1 MVKINLIPQ
10 EYIDRLNRKVV
21 IAKAV
26 LAGALVVAVMV
37 LLSGWHFSRAK
48 RMQLRLADR
57 EAEMTVLRAD
67 VERVRAIEAE
77 IAEVQRYLD
86 AINRISRNRMIYTRF
101 MQDVTS
107 ELPASMWFN
116 DMNTTLKDTTLSM
129 TIALMSRSPYDL
141 AYWINHL
148 EKDPRYADVAL
159 GAVSISEVEGAR
171 TYSAPITLK
180 YAYK

>member
-10 EYIDRLNRKVV
+10 EYIDRLNRKVI

-26 LAGALVVAVMV
+26 LAGVAVAAV
-37 LLSGWHFSRAK
+37 LVLVSGWHFSRVK
-48 RMQLRLADR
+48 RMEGRLAER
-57 EAEMTVLRAD
+57 EAEMKVLKKD
-67 VERVRAIEAE
+67 VERVKAIEAE

-116 DMNTTLKDTTLSM
+116 NMNTTLKDTTLSM

-159 GAVSISEVEGAR
+159 GAVAISEAEGAR

-180 YAYK
+180 YVYK

>member
-10 EYIDRLNRKVV
+10 EYIDRLNRKAV

-26 LAGALVVAVMV
+26 AAGVVVAAV
-37 LLSGWHFSRAK
+37 LVLFSGWHFSRAK
-48 RMQLRLADR
+48 RMQMRLADR
-57 EAEMTVLRAD
+57 EAEMQVLKQD

-101 MQDVTS
+101 MQDLTS
-107 ELPASMWFN
+107 ELPASMWFAN
-116 DMNTTLKDTTLSM
+116 MSTTLKDTTLSM
-129 TIALMSRSPYDL
+129 TISLMSRSPYDL

-148 EKDPRYADVAL
+148 EMDPRYADVVL
-159 GAVSISEVEGAR
+159 GGVSISEAEGAR
-171 TYSAPITLK
+171 TYSAPITFK